1 MTVKFPLMFVVSFVA
16 TDISRTK
23 GLFYAFNAMGGRN
36 LKPKLD
42 YKASKNGTSESLLPI
57 RVETGQK
64 SLYCGYNRSR

>member
-42 YKASKNGTSESLLPI
+42 YKASKKWNKREPPAHKGQNGAKVVVLRL
-57 RVETGQK
+57 
-64 SLYCGYNRSR
+64 